1 MTWVVPT
8 FRAVWIP
15 PRIDHEVAMFGAVEF
30 HAVYIDPSASPLSL
44 AACAVVE
51 VSPLMHDLIEVL
63 AGLDELQGRRGQLM
77 MALLLEEMREAP
89 PLPLGLPLPS
99 DRRLKALC
107 DAMMDEPTAAARS
120 LGDWAPRVGASE
132 RTLARLFQTE
142 LHTSFGA
149 WRRQLRLARAIDLI
163 GRGVPLTEVALEL
176 GYANASAF
184 SAMFKSALGTAP
196 SRFALPRLG
205 ATIR

>member
-1 MTWVVPT
+1 MTWVVPV

-15 PRIDHEVAMFGAVEF
+15 PRIDHQVAMFGAVEF

-51 VSPLMHDLIEVL
+51 VSSLMHDLIEVL

-77 MALLLEEMREAP
+77 MALVLEEMREAP
-89 PLPLGLPLPS
+89 HLSLGLPLPS

-107 DAMMDEPTAAARS
+107 DAMMDELSAARS
-120 LGDWAPRVGASE
+120 LGEWARRVGASE

-196 SRFALPRLG
+196 SRFVPPR
-205 ATIR
+205 RD